1 MMTRLAKLLAVAA
14 LIAAASPGASA
25 DPDERKGL
33 SEAQVAKVVKTHF
46 GDIQSCWNQVPAK
59 DRAGGASLVLGM
71 SIGPKGEI
79 CDLTLIGTVPADA
92 RSCMADHVRRWQFP
106 EADLASDVEVP
117 IELRE
122 R

>member
-1 MMTRLAKLLAVAA
+1 MLTRLALLVAT
-14 LIAAASPGASA
+14 LAATTASA

-33 SEAQVAKVVKTHF
+33 SDAQVTQVVKSHF
-46 GDIQSCWNQVPAK
+46 VDIQGCWNQVPAK
-59 DRAGGASLVLGM
+59 ERTGGASLTLGM

-92 RSCMADHVRRWQFP
+92 RSCIADHVKRWQFP

-117 IELRE
+117 VELSAH
-122 R
+122 